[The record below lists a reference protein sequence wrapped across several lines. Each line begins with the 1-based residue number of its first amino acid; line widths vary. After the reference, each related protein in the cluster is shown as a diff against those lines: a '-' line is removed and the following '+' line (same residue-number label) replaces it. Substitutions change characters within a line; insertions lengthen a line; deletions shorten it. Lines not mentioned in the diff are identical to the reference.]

1 MFMSRW
7 ISTSGVCHDSDE
19 CDLNLDNC
27 DENADCFNT
36 PGDFECDCKTGWD
49 GDGIHCADV
58 DECSWNSVRNHT
70 CLDTEIC
77 QNTIGDFTC
86 SSVDCE
92 SIENSANV
100 QCDHTGMV
108 ISFPKCVFDKFQLA
122 DFYMAGPSKDLNI
135 FHKNDLNYKL
145 LAIFLYKI

>member
-1 MFMSRW
+1 MNERKF
-7 ISTSGVCHDSDE
+7 V
-19 CDLNLDNC
+19 
-27 DENADCFNT
+27 
-36 PGDFECDCKTGWD
+36 GWD

-122 DFYMAGPSKDLNI
+122 DFYMAGPSKDFNI
-135 FHKNDLNYKL
+135 FHKNDLNYEL
-145 LAIFLYKI
+145 LAIFLYKK